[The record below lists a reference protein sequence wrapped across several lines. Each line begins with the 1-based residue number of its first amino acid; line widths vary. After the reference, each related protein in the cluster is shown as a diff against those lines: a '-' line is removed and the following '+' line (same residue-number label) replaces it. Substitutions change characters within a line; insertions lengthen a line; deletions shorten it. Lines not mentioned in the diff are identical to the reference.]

1 MISDG
6 KIEDY
11 NILSSLR
18 VGKKVIF
25 LCENEKAPEGQKYG
39 CGFAEG
45 NDLFEHYSDV
55 EVSDDYMEV
64 IKLYSARISDEVQAM
79 ETELSEIDVPLSVIG
94 KAECYPNDYDESIKG
109 KVIAI
114 RADLLIPEYQR
125 ADRQI
130 YLVTGGFGAE
140 ANARGRAVYC
150 VNIHTGKE
158 TRFNREDVQGVIK
171 PECMP
176 EWANNRL
183 LIIRQDKSVFEYE
196 GKHYIPS
203 ACSRKLSQDLILFQE
218 ISVQK
223 IPRMDT
229 ATLIFTASQQTR
241 SATCFSALKTTNSIF
256 PANMNY
262 LLGRGNGV

>member
-1 MISDG
+1 M
-6 KIEDY
+6 
-11 NILSSLR
+11 
-18 VGKKVIF
+18 
-25 LCENEKAPEGQKYG
+25 
-39 CGFAEG
+39 
-45 NDLFEHYSDV
+45 FEHYSDV

-183 LIIRQDKSVFEYE
+183 LIIRQDKSVLNMREST
-196 GKHYIPS
+196 ISPS
-203 ACSRKLSQDLILFQE
+203 ACSRKLSQDLICFKKYPFRKFHEWIQ
-218 ISVQK
+218 
-223 IPRMDT
+223 PR
-229 ATLIFTASQQTR
+229 
-241 SATCFSALKTTNSIF
+241 
-256 PANMNY
+256 
-262 LLGRGNGV
+262 